1 MMKSRAISSDCND
14 MGMVNSSLCNSPKN
28 SIKNIYQVN
37 NNNINNNNN
46 NNNKYENR
54 SITPPS
60 NYNNNS
66 NNNNYSNG
74 VVNSKNVNRNLAMT
88 MSPMMY
94 GKEIPII

>member
-37 NNNINNNNN
+37 NNNNNNNS
-46 NNNKYENR
+46 KYENR

-66 NNNNYSNG
+66 NNNYSNG